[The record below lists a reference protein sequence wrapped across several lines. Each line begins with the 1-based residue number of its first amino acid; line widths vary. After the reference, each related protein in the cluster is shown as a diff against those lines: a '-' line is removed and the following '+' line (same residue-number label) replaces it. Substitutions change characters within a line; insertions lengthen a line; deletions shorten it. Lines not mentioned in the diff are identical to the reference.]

1 MFLLEF
7 HALFYNTFSEAGNMP
22 CGEVN
27 GTWELEGLICLEVIN
42 GIWEVK
48 GLICFVVINGT
59 WELKVLIC
67 IVVDKSDL

>member
-7 HALFYNTFSEAGNMP
+7 HALFYHTFSEAVNMSY
-22 CGEVN
+22 GEVN
-27 GTWELEGLICLEVIN
+27 GTWELEGLICLEVII

-67 IVVDKSDL
+67 IMVDKSDL